1 MKIVKKIL
9 FICMIL
15 IIAILS
21 FLLIKERK
29 NSENKC
35 LLKNTEESKEI
46 YYNCSFTQTWKIIDM
61 LDNFK
66 GHHPDINFVIVD
78 KFQFFEPYSHIIPS
92 NLKAKL
98 EVGKYY
104 EFTYT
109 IQGKGYI
116 EDFDDVIKNINPE
129 NVQLEE

>member
-35 LLKNTEESKEI
+35 LLK
-46 YYNCSFTQTWKIIDM
+46 YRR
-61 LDNFK
+61 
-66 GHHPDINFVIVD
+66 
-78 KFQFFEPYSHIIPS
+78 
-92 NLKAKL
+92 
-98 EVGKYY
+98 
-104 EFTYT
+104 
-109 IQGKGYI
+109 
-116 EDFDDVIKNINPE
+116 IKRNI
-129 NVQLEE
+129 L